1 MYQIIHKFCL
11 KSNYEIQSPWYK
23 AVFLF
28 IINMIMYHSKQ
39 VILTHEQ
46 PTGLKNNIL
55 QMSLDKV

>member
-1 MYQIIHKFCL
+1 
-11 KSNYEIQSPWYK
+11 
-23 AVFLF
+23 
-28 IINMIMYHSKQ
+28 MYHSKQ